1 MHLLGACVACAVI
14 FMFGRESCQ
23 WGPSCESDAGGLG
36 SPRPSL
42 WRTGD
47 TSTRSLRTGRAKTTG
62 PGVASGIP
70 ELIGSSREHEHD
82 MVMITMEA
90 MTAAHDQGRL
100 QGGYKEGYLKDR
112 SWSGNSHIGNRRE
125 QSTWYYDLA
134 RELRPRKICE
144 IGMNGGHSAALF
156 LMAADDD
163 ASLVMFDLLKYSY
176 SSATVKLVQSMFP
189 LQIEVI
195 KGDSTV
201 EVPKLPDRTCDLFS
215 VDGDHR
221 YPGAKLDIYNAINK
235 TKVGGT
241 LILDDMQLRPTR
253 QAFDEVVREGLLT
266 EINCIEN
273 VPIVVSRL
281 NRKDTTNVRRLQ
293 MSWCTGKV
301 PPAR

>member
-1 MHLLGACVACAVI
+1 MSDDDTLCNDPLDDTWRLKCPVTCA
-14 FMFGRESCQ
+14 GCTH
-23 WGPSCESDAGGLG
+23 
-36 SPRPSL
+36 RPSAAP
-42 WRTGD
+42 T
-47 TSTRSLRTGRAKTTG
+47 TSGSTVSHPNDEGGG
-62 PGVASGIP
+62 PGAGAGVASGVP
-70 ELIGSSREHEHD
+70 ERIGSSREHEHD
-82 MVMITMEA
+82 MLMITMEA

-189 LQIEVI
+189 SQIEVV

-221 YPGAKLDIYNAINK
+221 YPGAKRDIYNAINK

-273 VPIVVSRL
+273 VPIMVSRL